1 MAIVAVGDT
10 VDEVVDLANASDY
23 SLIAGLWTK
32 DVHKAFDVAGRI
44 NASRLLCCQYGL

>member
-44 NASRLLCCQYGL
+44 NASKLLCL